1 MIDLH
6 SHVLPGVDD
15 GARTLAE
22 AVELCRIAAAEG
34 CTDLV
39 ATPHRRRDAWP
50 DLPAAELAARLA
62 EVEVATGG
70 RPRLHLGGE
79 IRVDSDLLRE
89 LDRDD
94 RGGVVPLAGSRYLL
108 LELEPAGAGPDP
120 AELVAALAAAGWRP
134 VIAHPELTPCL
145 MREPESLERL
155 AAAGASFQITAA
167 SVAGDFGRV
176 ARSRAFELIESGFA
190 DFLASDAHRPDWR
203 PTGLALAR
211 AEVERRFGAELARA
225 LTVENPA
232 AVLAD
237 RPLAAGAAEARA

>member
-1 MIDLH
+1 VIDLH
-6 SHVLPGVDD
+6 VHVLPGVDD

-22 AVELCRIAAAEG
+22 AVELCRVAAAEG

-39 ATPHRRRDAWP
+39 ATPHRRRDPWP
-50 DLPAAELAARLA
+50 DLPASELAERLA
-62 EVEVATGG
+62 EVAAAAGG

-79 IRVDSDLLRE
+79 VRVDSDLLRE

-108 LELEPAGAGPDP
+108 LELEPSGAGPDP
-120 AELVAALAAAGWRP
+120 AELAATLAAAGWRP

-145 MREPESLERL
+145 VREPELLERL
-155 AAAGASFQITAA
+155 AGAGATFQLTAA
-167 SVAGDFGRV
+167 SITGDFGRAV
-176 ARSRAFELIESGFA
+176 RTRALELVEAGFA

-203 PTGLALAR
+203 PTGHGRAR
-211 AEVERRFGAELARA
+211 AELERRFGVELARA
-225 LTVENPA
+225 LTVDHPA

-237 RPLAAGAAEARA
+237 RPLAAGAVEVPA